1 MEARTMKLESRYF
14 WIVLTFV
21 GDSTTTSDFLATRY
35 PFVQIY
41 PALASPLI
49 NSALASGLCHLAQTA
64 TPAGST
70 QPSSRAGLWPSLNS
84 NRGQR
89 LGSNNPLSS
98 RLGALLACGSSP
110 APQLEQSTQLS
121 PRRSPRLRL
130 LASASARTIHSALA
144 SALSSPAA
152 PRQRLSSNNPLS
164 SRLGALLACGS
175 SPAPQL
181 EQSTQLSPRR
191 SPRLRLLASASARTI
206 HSALAS
212 ALSSPAAP
220 RQ

>member
-98 RLGALLACGSSP
+98 RLGALLACGSSA

-130 LASASARTIHSALA
+130 LASASTRTTITRRRSACPRAAVSALRFRA
-144 SALSSPAA
+144 S
-152 PRQRLSSNNPLS
+152 
-164 SRLGALLACGS
+164 
-175 SPAPQL
+175 
-181 EQSTQLSPRR
+181 
-191 SPRLRLLASASARTI
+191 
-206 HSALAS
+206 
-212 ALSSPAAP
+212 
-220 RQ
+220 